1 MFTPVD
7 NSLENVNKWTKLGVV
22 TSTTS
27 LNLPENF
34 EELLIDFFVYGST
47 ENIHVPIHMLKEMIP
62 DNLIKIYNGVMPN
75 GYGRVGVKIDNS
87 SIILDGVN
95 YGQTNVT
102 ANSIAT
108 VYYK

>member
-1 MFTPVD
+1 
-7 NSLENVNKWTKLGVV
+7 
-22 TSTTS
+22 
-27 LNLPENF
+27 
-34 EELLIDFFVYGST
+34 
-47 ENIHVPIHMLKEMIP
+47 MIP